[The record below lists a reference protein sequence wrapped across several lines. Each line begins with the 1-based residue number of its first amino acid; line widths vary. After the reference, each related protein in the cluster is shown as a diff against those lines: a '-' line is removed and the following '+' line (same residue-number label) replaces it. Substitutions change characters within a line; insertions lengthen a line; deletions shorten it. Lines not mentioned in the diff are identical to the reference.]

1 MIRGVNKYI
10 GVDQSNSLI
19 RKVFVERFGEKRV
32 INVTTIRKT
41 DNIQHLFRKKE
52 AYKQKVD

>member
-1 MIRGVNKYI
+1 MIRGINKHI
-10 GVDQSNSLI
+10 GVDESNQLI
-19 RKVFVERFGEKRV
+19 KRVFVERFGDKRV
-32 INVTTIRKT
+32 VNVTTIRKT